1 MASSSDQK
9 EVSYKD
15 VQGYIHDVSPVKI
28 PANPRSNRYFDFKFQ
43 QGQDQMRVVCFN
55 TEKRD
60 QVKEKE
66 ECKIPVTET
75 NVSPSK
81 RKYTDQAEYRMNK
94 FSRVYRAKNLS
105 FQWKK
110 PEGCCEM
117 SIKEILDKKSDGD
130 VVTLKA
136 KVLQNLEVSSIYSCD
151 LVLGDNT
158 GAIFITV
165 WEENIDKVN
174 VNDSYCFHLVTVNSF
189 HRKQLNSNR
198 ASTISNC
205 DDVAT
210 LEKVSDIAKGLASSE
225 SVTGSILAISIKR
238 LYTCINFKSK
248 IADIPGQFVLK
259 CSKCALAI
267 KKVDMAASTTSNIV
281 IKDDDGNNIGRF
293 YCPNAV
299 MQSFFSKLSEMQ
311 LFSIAKADLA
321 EVSVEMMEKTMLNLK
336 KVKFEV
342 VTKDKLLNKLNM
354 CSSLMPVRPV
364 KFSTEEGWAVYL
376 PLIVLF

>member
-1 MASSSDQK
+1 M
-9 EVSYKD
+9 
-15 VQGYIHDVSPVKI
+15 
-28 PANPRSNRYFDFKFQ
+28 
-43 QGQDQMRVVCFN
+43 
-55 TEKRD
+55 
-60 QVKEKE
+60 
-66 ECKIPVTET
+66 
-75 NVSPSK
+75 
-81 RKYTDQAEYRMNK
+81 
-94 FSRVYRAKNLS
+94 
-105 FQWKK
+105 
-110 PEGCCEM
+110 
-117 SIKEILDKKSDGD
+117 
-130 VVTLKA
+130 
-136 KVLQNLEVSSIYSCD
+136 
-151 LVLGDNT
+151 
-158 GAIFITV
+158 
-165 WEENIDKVN
+165 
-174 VNDSYCFHLVTVNSF
+174 NSF

-210 LEKVSDIAKGLASSE
+210 SEKVSDIAKGLASSE

-311 LFSIAKADLA
+311 LFSIERADLA
-321 EVSVEMMEKTMLNLK
+321 ELSLEMMEETMLNLK

-342 VTKDKLLNKLNM
+342 VTKDKLLNTLNM

-364 KFSTEEGWAVYL
+364 KFLTEEGWAVYL